1 MGERYMIFREMLQ
14 DERAE
19 GREEGLIEGHRKGL
33 IEGHRQGELDRLR
46 IEVLEL
52 LGLLAPVPDSLKEQI
67 LSIEDP
73 EILSRLLKK
82 AAKSSSFEGFLAGA
96 GSLLSPEDKH

>member
-1 MGERYMIFREMLQ
+1 MERHRE
-14 DERAE
+14 D
-19 GREEGLIEGHRKGL
+19 
-33 IEGHRQGELDRLR
+33 
-46 IEVLEL
+46 VLEV

-82 AAKSSSFEGFLAGA
+82 AARSSSLESFLTEAEP
-96 GSLLSPEDKH
+96 LLCSGNKSDSSRFSGT

>member
-1 MGERYMIFREMLQ
+1 MIFREMLQ
-14 DERAE
+14 DERAEGRAE

-33 IEGHRQGELDRLR
+33 IEGHRQGELAGQR
-46 IEVLEL
+46 ESVLEL

-82 AAKSSSFEGFLAGA
+82 AAKSSSLKGFLAEAGA
-96 GSLLSPEDKH
+96 LLSPGGKH